1 VQATG
6 GARKITMTDDSD
18 ALRTV
23 PGALPAPDSRTA
35 LLRHRAG
42 DREAF
47 AMLVAEY
54 RRPVYSYLIRCGVAE
69 ADRDDLFQSV
79 FLRIH
84 RAAGQYR
91 PELPVHP
98 WIFTIVANEVRS
110 HLRRGRIRQLVFGK
124 GTDAPAGRE
133 PVDPAPDSERA
144 AQARETVAWLEEE
157 IRRLP
162 LPQREVLILASLE
175 GRPLTEVAQALE
187 LPLNTVKTHL
197 RRARL
202 ALAHKLAQRQAAAPD
217 KERS

>member
-1 VQATG
+1 
-6 GARKITMTDDSD
+6 MTDPVD
-18 ALRTV
+18 R
-23 PGALPAPDSRTA
+23 LPAISTDPATPDSRGA
-35 LLRHRAG
+35 LLRHREG

-47 AMLVAEY
+47 ALLVAHY

-69 ADRDDLFQSV
+69 PDRDDVFQSV

-84 RAAGQYR
+84 RAAGQYQ
-91 PELPVHP
+91 PDLPVHP

-110 HLRRGRIRQLVFGK
+110 YHRHGRIRQLVFGK
-124 GTDAPAGRE
+124 GKGTGDPAERE

-157 IRRLP
+157 IRGLP

-175 GRPLTEVAQALE
+175 GRPLAEVAQTLG

-202 ALAHKLAQRQAAAPD
+202 ALAHKLAQRHTAAPD
-217 KERS
+217 K